1 MCTQVIISNLILLC
15 FSVCS
20 VFWDLYC
27 AAPERRDTCEH
38 SSEAKAFHDYVSNKF
53 LILAIITGLDGS
65 NFLVSKASAQ
75 PTGSGLYFLLASLPI
90 LLPTSLPAACLP
102 VPSSPMFEVGGQY
115 SSLCSYVRDADT
127 YLEKEM
133 VFEGSESCGLW
144 LAVSWEGTEPG
155 WFKKSDHN
163 QKDRKEM

>member
-1 MCTQVIISNLILLC
+1 MCPVQRSCLHGDYSRCLACQERQCPVVLWAEFVQCCKGGWSPWESGAIPCILHSPPPPLCTHVIISNLILLC

-65 NFLVSKASAQ
+65 NFFSIKSKRTANWQWSLFPPCLPSFPVSCPPASV
-75 PTGSGLYFLLASLPI
+75 
-90 LLPTSLPAACLP
+90 ACLLIP
-102 VPSSPMFEVGGQY
+102 SVPGV
-115 SSLCSYVRDADT
+115 
-127 YLEKEM
+127 
-133 VFEGSESCGLW
+133 ES
-144 LAVSWEGTEPG
+144 
-155 WFKKSDHN
+155 
-163 QKDRKEM
+163 